1 MFNTPCSS
9 NVLSTGLS
17 AGSSYMPLSE
27 KSKCSSELNT
37 SFSPLPQNTSSSSYI
52 GQVPLTTTIS
62 SAGYGGS
69 LTTTTVSSAGYGGS
83 LTTTNVTPSNGS
95 FIVSNAGSGFGK
107 TCVHFNQGIGN
118 GAEGGDP
125 GKSKPR
131 GGSNDETGRTP
142 GKSR

>member
-17 AGSSYMPLSE
+17 AGSSYTPLSE

-37 SFSPLPQNTSSSSYI
+37 SFSPLPKNSSSSSCI
-52 GQVPLTTTIS
+52 GQVP
-62 SAGYGGS
+62 

-83 LTTTNVTPSNGS
+83 LTTTTNVTPSNGS

-107 TCVHFNQGIGN
+107 NCVHFNQGIGN

-125 GKSKPR
+125 GKSQPR